1 MVNSKNCSGKL
12 GIEPDRSGSLA
23 WRKIVWFQRDLR
35 MAQDGS
41 AGCNQSSEGF
51 FVEDPTAAFPLH
63 ACAHTCETL
72 GLRDQLILNG
82 CGGL

>member
-1 MVNSKNCSGKL
+1 
-12 GIEPDRSGSLA
+12 
-23 WRKIVWFQRDLR
+23 